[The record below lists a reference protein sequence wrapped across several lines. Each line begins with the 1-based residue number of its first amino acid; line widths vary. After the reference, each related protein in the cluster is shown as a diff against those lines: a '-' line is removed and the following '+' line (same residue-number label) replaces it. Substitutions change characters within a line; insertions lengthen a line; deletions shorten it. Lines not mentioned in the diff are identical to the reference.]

1 MFSGQHEV
9 VPAELV
15 ASIAA
20 LRGGGCFKV
29 LRNLLKHKLV
39 YHENVRYDGYRLTYQ
54 GYDFLALR
62 ALVGKGAIV
71 GLGRQ
76 IGVGKESDVY
86 EAITEEGEAVVVK
99 FHRLGRTSFRA
110 VKSKR
115 DYLRGRT
122 QFSWLYLSRLAA
134 VKEYAFMRALKAQG
148 LPVPEGLAHN
158 RHCVLMSKVPGR
170 PLCQMVRA
178 DLPDPA
184 PVFRASMAGLV
195 AIARLGLVHCDFN
208 EFNILVADD
217 KTTVNFIDFPQMI
230 SVRHPNAR
238 ELFTR
243 DVECLLRFFQ
253 RKMHYDP
260 EDDDELEPELL
271 EPTLEAAA
279 AGALGE
285 GDAEGGGACAA
296 MDRQLHAS
304 GFHREHAQVLEE
316 WERQDRGLGEEDA
329 GGWGESSSEG
339 PGGVEGTEEGDEC
352 VEKQE
357 GEVEYSGDLGG
368 QGASSSGA
376 AEAGEEGAAS
386 RLGGS
391 EDEAGDAEEA
401 AMRERAE
408 QVRLKLKREQG
419 RGKGSGGRNSNKNR
433 YGRRSYDHKHTYR
446 PGKDG
451 Y

>member
-1 MFSGQHEV
+1 
-9 VPAELV
+9 
-15 ASIAA
+15 
-20 LRGGGCFKV
+20 
-29 LRNLLKHKLV
+29 
-39 YHENVRYDGYRLTYQ
+39 
-54 GYDFLALR
+54 
-62 ALVGKGAIV
+62 
-71 GLGRQ
+71 
-76 IGVGKESDVY
+76 
-86 EAITEEGEAVVVK
+86 
-99 FHRLGRTSFRA
+99 
-110 VKSKR
+110 
-115 DYLRGRT
+115 
-122 QFSWLYLSRLAA
+122 
-134 VKEYAFMRALKAQG
+134 
-148 LPVPEGLAHN
+148 
-158 RHCVLMSKVPGR
+158 
-170 PLCQMVRA
+170 MVRA

-195 AIARLGLVHCDFN
+195 AVARLGLVHCDFN

-260 EDDDELEPELL
+260 EDDEDLEPELV
-271 EPTLEAAA
+271 EPTLETAAE
-279 AGALGE
+279 GALGE

-316 WERQDRGLGEEDA
+316 WERQDRGLGEEDT
-329 GGWGESSSEG
+329 GRPSDSSSEESE
-339 PGGVEGTEEGDEC
+339 VDEGSEEGDESA
-352 VEKQE
+352 EE
-357 GEVEYSGDLGG
+357 EEDEVKELEDLGR

-376 AEAGEEGAAS
+376 AEVGAEGEEG

-391 EDEAGDAEEA
+391 EDEQGDAEEA

-419 RGKGSGGRNSNKNR
+419 RGKGGGGRNNNKNR

>member
-1 MFSGQHEV
+1 M
-9 VPAELV
+9 
-15 ASIAA
+15 
-20 LRGGGCFKV
+20 

-86 EAITEEGEAVVVK
+86 EAITEEGDAVVVK

-134 VKEYAFMRALKAQG
+134 VKEYAFMRALHAQG

-195 AIARLGLVHCDFN
+195 AVARLGLVHCDFN
-208 EFNILVADD
+208 EFNILVTEDGR
-217 KTTVNFIDFPQMI
+217 TVNFIDFPQMI

-238 ELFTR
+238 ELFAR
-243 DVECLLRFFQ
+243 DVECLHRFFQ

-260 EDDDELEPELL
+260 DDDDELEPELV
-271 EPTLEAAA
+271 EPTLEEAAQ
-279 AGALGE
+279 GALGE
-285 GDAEGGGACAA
+285 EDGAEGTCAA

-304 GFHREHAQVLEE
+304 GFHRQHAQVLEE
-316 WERQDRGLGEEDA
+316 WEKQDRGLGGGGSGGEGSGTSSDED
-329 GGWGESSSEG
+329 SE
-339 PGGVEGTEEGDEC
+339 EEGE
-352 VEKQE
+352 EENE
-357 GEVEYSGDLGG
+357 GGG
-368 QGASSSGA
+368 EEEELVAPSGA
-376 AEAGEEGAAS
+376 VDGSVEMPENGSPGE
-386 RLGGS
+386 GG
-391 EDEAGDAEEA
+391 EDELDEM

-419 RGKGSGGRNSNKNR
+419 RGKGAGGRNSNKNR